1 VRKIGR
7 DGPQVGPIG
16 LGAMGLS
23 GFYTDATN
31 DDPRAVVEHAIDRGV
46 TLIDTADMYGPFT
59 NEQLIGSVITGRRD
73 DVVVATKCGLVMRGE
88 AAFDQV
94 NDATPKHVR
103 EACDA
108 SLLRLGVDKIDL
120 YYLHRVDPAVPIE
133 ETIGAMG
140 DLVAAGKVAAIG
152 VCECDVPTLERAQSV
167 HPLAAV
173 QSEMSLWSR
182 EPLAEVVPWCD
193 AHDVSFVPYAPLG
206 RGLLA
211 GGLRSIDDLPS
222 DDVRRLLP
230 RFQPDALPANLAIVD
245 RVREIAEASDST
257 PAQVAIA
264 WLLAQSERVIPIAG
278 MRRLQ
283 EVDENLAAAATE
295 LSSEQLAALDDLSPA
310 AGDRTALQAAD
321 AQR

>member
-1 VRKIGR
+1 MR
-7 DGPQVGPIG
+7 D
-16 LGAMGLS
+16 A
-23 GFYTDATN
+23 AT
-31 DDPRAVVEHAIDRGV
+31 
-46 TLIDTADMYGPFT
+46 
-59 NEQLIGSVITGRRD
+59 
-73 DVVVATKCGLVMRGE
+73 
-88 AAFDQV
+88 FDQV
-94 NDATPKHVR
+94 NDGTPQHVL

-108 SLLRLGVDKIDL
+108 SMQRLGVEQIDL
-120 YYLHRVDPAVPIE
+120 YYLHRVDPKVPIE
-133 ETIGAMG
+133 ETIGAMAE
-140 DLVAAGKVAAIG
+140 LVAAGKVAAIG

-182 EPLAEVVPWCD
+182 EPLAQVVPWCE

-211 GGLRSIDDLPS
+211 GGLRSIDDLPA

-245 RVREIAEASDST
+245 RVREIAQASNST
-257 PAQVAIA
+257 AAQVAIA

-278 MRRLQ
+278 MRRLE
-283 EVDENLAAAATE
+283 EVDENLAAAALE
-295 LSSEQLAALDDLSPA
+295 LSAEQLAALERLSPA
-310 AGDRTALQAAD
+310 AGDRTALQASD